1 MQQGDIEAIVALS
14 LRAWEPVYQ
23 SFKNVLGEAIY
34 RHIFPEWRSHQAN
47 VVESMCRNSELY
59 SGLVGEVDGVVG
71 GFLLYELKRETRTGE
86 IQLLAVDPNYQRL
99 GLSLRL
105 NSAALEIFRKQN
117 AGHLVLVSSISGV
130 RGMPKAQAAYSA
142 SKAGL
147 TALGQGLQAEFANSP
162 ISVSIVAPGYIETR
176 RDRGREG
183 LGTGP
188 RLAVDAD
195 RGGPQVPAGVDQSTD
210 DLSTAPLWMPFISPR
225 AIATRC
231 R

>member
-1 MQQGDIEAIVALS
+1 MRHISVRPMQQGDIEAIVALS

-105 NSAALEIFRKQN
+105 NSAALEIFRKEGMQL
-117 AGHLVLVSSISGV
+117 AFVSTGGDPGHAPA
-130 RGMPKAQAAYSA
+130 RAAYE
-142 SKAGL
+142 KAGFDRSL
-147 TALGQGLQAEFANSP
+147 TIVQYYKWLG
-162 ISVSIVAPGYIETR
+162 
-176 RDRGREG
+176 D
-183 LGTGP
+183 
-188 RLAVDAD
+188 D
-195 RGGPQVPAGVDQSTD
+195 PQPES
-210 DLSTAPLWMPFISPR
+210 
-225 AIATRC
+225 
-231 R
+231 